1 MYINSSV
8 DKFINEY
15 IDYYAKSNVFK
26 HYRSL
31 FSLYLLVLQVY
42 VREVYIIQNI
52 NIDYVI

>member
-1 MYINSSV
+1 MYINISV
-8 DKFINEY
+8 NKFINEY

-26 HYRSL
+26 YYRSL
-31 FSLYLLVLQVY
+31 VSLYSLVLQVY